1 MDSYEHNKNIQKLL
15 DESLA
20 GRVWRGSSKT
30 AANTTANTPNRRNSI
45 ISTGYQTLDQQ
56 LHDGGWPL
64 ETTTELGLSQ
74 SGIGELRLL
83 MPALKEL
90 QIRQKQ
96 AAQAANIIWIAP
108 PFLPFAPALIKQ
120 HLDISQLSIVQTNN
134 IQDTLWATEQ
144 ALLAECCVAVLSWT
158 GNYNLGI
165 RELRRLQLA
174 AEKSNTWNVLFR
186 HSDCLKQSSSCGL
199 RLHLKSNAYSQLD
212 INILKQPQGWGGQH
226 CSLSLQ
232 PHYENWQRL
241 PAHLLPHQNQNQYQ
255 KKVAQKQATQT
266 PEIALSK
273 AEIALSQAETAL
285 SQISAKTEQINDSS
299 NTDQRTASVTVLSSL
314 AKLQTVH

>member
-1 MDSYEHNKNIQKLL
+1 MDSHEQDKCIERLI

-20 GRVWRGSSKT
+20 GKIWRGSTGKKTKT
-30 AANTTANTPNRRNSI
+30 ANKSKV
-45 ISTGYQTLDQQ
+45 ISTGYQTLDKQ

-64 ETTTELGLSQ
+64 ETTTEFGLSQ

-90 QIRQKQ
+90 QTRQNEL
-96 AAQAANIIWIAP
+96 AQAANIIWIAP

-120 HLDISQLSIVQTNN
+120 HIDIQQLSIVQTNSM
-134 IQDTLWATEQ
+134 QDTLWATEQ

-158 GNYNLGI
+158 GRYNLGV

-199 RLHLKSNAYSQLD
+199 RLHLKSNTYSQLE

-226 CSLSLQ
+226 CTLSLQ

-241 PAHLLPHQNQNQYQ
+241 PAHLLPHQQQHQYEHQ
-255 KKVAQKQATQT
+255 PSDQALPLHQHQGSTQT
-266 PEIALSK
+266 LEQTLNKKALG
-273 AEIALSQAETAL
+273 QT
-285 SQISAKTEQINDSS
+285 SARSEQINDAS
-299 NTDQRTASVTVLSSL
+299 NTDQRKASVTVLSSL
-314 AKLQTVH
+314 ASLQTVH